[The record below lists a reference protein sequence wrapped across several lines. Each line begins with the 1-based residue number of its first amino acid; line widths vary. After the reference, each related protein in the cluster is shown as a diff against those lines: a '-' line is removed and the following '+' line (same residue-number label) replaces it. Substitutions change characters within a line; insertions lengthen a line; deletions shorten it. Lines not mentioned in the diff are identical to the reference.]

1 MIYAALGF
9 AAVSLVSLV
18 LVMRW
23 GMRAKDEAGHAADRL
38 YGQTKMADETIMAL
52 VADRDSWKQ
61 KADVAAVQLAAA
73 KVRLVTA
80 ETQRNAAL
88 QAKREHVVEVVRTSD
103 ASTGIALLG
112 GVLSRPLPRMPQ
124 APAARTSDG
133 RGDSADVRPADS
145 TDSAGGTGRLP
156 KP

>member
-1 MIYAALGF
+1 MIEVIVIGVIVVAVLGAF
-9 AAVSLVSLV
+9 T

-38 YGQTKMADETIMAL
+38 YAQTKMADETIMAL

-80 ETQRNAAL
+80 ETQRNDAYRDERAHVASEIRNAPAA
-88 QAKREHVVEVVRTSD
+88 D
-103 ASTGIALLG
+103 AARIGNR
-112 GVLSRPLPRMPQ
+112 VLSRPLPHVPK
-124 APAARTSDG
+124 ASPTGPGDG
-133 RGDSADVRPADS
+133 GGDSAGVRPS
-145 TDSAGGTGRLP
+145 GTT
-156 KP
+156 KPAT